1 MNRFIIELKN
11 ELEKN
16 TIIQKLYNTDDNHK
30 DFLNQLVCFQNF
42 TVSDIYELYDAFK
55 TNIIFLN
62 NFAKE
67 NEYNKDLST
76 VNIKNID
83 AINNLIFEIRIIIEH
98 EEIINIQSVS
108 KEDLSILIPLQ
119 NMLVIYSATTL
130 KEKPLDRLF
139 NKIKEN
145 DLSLRNKKED
155 TYYRGES
162 DFSYKLLP
170 SLYRDYDVKKYGNK
184 IDYNVLFNLY
194 KDANLINKYDKIFS
208 FKDINYSFCSFMQH
222 SRAYSPY
229 LDLTF
234 NPYIALSFST
244 CVQNSIN
251 KYQNTDSS
259 VYEFNFKKVTY
270 DDDIDSENIMR
281 EHDVYLIDKKLRI
294 SSYIRGILLCKCK
307 YSIFDVEVI
316 ICKKQ
321 LNDRMKYQRGSF
333 LYINKCVIA
342 NGILMLP
349 ITMGDVVKYRIPAA
363 NKEKIYSDIIKE
375 HNYYSC
381 EKLMNP
387 YDYFSNAPID

>member
-1 MNRFIIELKN
+1 MMNRFIIELKN

-145 DLSLRNKKED
+145 DLNLRNKKED

-170 SLYRDYDVKKYGNK
+170 SL
-184 IDYNVLFNLY
+184 I
-194 KDANLINKYDKIFS
+194 
-208 FKDINYSFCSFMQH
+208 
-222 SRAYSPY
+222 
-229 LDLTF
+229 
-234 NPYIALSFST
+234 
-244 CVQNSIN
+244 
-251 KYQNTDSS
+251 
-259 VYEFNFKKVTY
+259 
-270 DDDIDSENIMR
+270 
-281 EHDVYLIDKKLRI
+281 
-294 SSYIRGILLCKCK
+294 
-307 YSIFDVEVI
+307 
-316 ICKKQ
+316 
-321 LNDRMKYQRGSF
+321 
-333 LYINKCVIA
+333 
-342 NGILMLP
+342 
-349 ITMGDVVKYRIPAA
+349 
-363 NKEKIYSDIIKE
+363 
-375 HNYYSC
+375 
-381 EKLMNP
+381 
-387 YDYFSNAPID
+387 